1 MKKIGGF
8 LLRFVVSLAAL
19 AGLLYALRGKF
30 GEALLILKGG
40 IHWGWFSLAILAY
53 FAALALISWRLQL
66 VFRVQGVKVNFPQSF
81 YLSFLGH
88 FFTLFFPSALGGDI
102 AKGYFAYQYSGKKLG
117 SLTGVVLDRLLGFV
131 TVVVIALTAFGI
143 YSRGLDAPFVK
154 HLLYGALGLL
164 IFGAVFFA
172 SRRVAR
178 KFLIFSFLVPSADW
192 RQKLSDLYHAIR
204 NLQHHKKIF
213 LSCLVISFAAQFI
226 FFGDAFFLSQSLGA
240 GVSLW
245 PFFVL
250 VPLVAFV
257 SLAPSL
263 SGLGVREAGFVF
275 FFKSFMPAEKAFAMS
290 LLYDIIFY
298 GVSLLAG
305 LVFAFRGG
313 LGKKTIHDLE
323 KIEVL
328 EEVGHG
334 GES

>member
-1 MKKIGGF
+1 MKKIGGLF
-8 LLRFVVSLAAL
+8 LRIFVSLAAM

-30 GEALLILKGG
+30 GEAFLILKGG
-40 IHWGWFSLAILAY
+40 IHWGWFALAILAY
-53 FAALALISWRLQL
+53 FAALAFISWRLQL
-66 VFRVQGVKVNFPQSF
+66 VFRVQGVKVNFSQSL

-117 SLTGVVLDRLLGFV
+117 SLTGVVLDRLLGFM
-131 TVVVIALTAFGI
+131 TLIVIAVLVLGF
-143 YSRGLDAPFVK
+143 YSQGLATPLVARS
-154 HLLYGALGLL
+154 LYMALGVL
-164 IFGAVFFA
+164 IFGTAFFA
-172 SRRVAR
+172 SRRFAKR
-178 KFLIFSFLVPSADW
+178 FHIFSFLVPSAKW
-192 RQKLSDLYHAIR
+192 REKLSDLYHAIR

-213 LSCLVISFAAQFI
+213 LSCLAISIAAQFV
-226 FFGDAFFLSQSLGA
+226 FFCDAFFLSQSLGA

-245 PFFVL
+245 PFIVL
-250 VPLVAFV
+250 MPLVAFV
-257 SLAPSL
+257 SMAPSL

-275 FFKSFMPAEKAFAMS
+275 FFKSFMPAEKALALA

-313 LGKKTIHDLE
+313 LRKETIHDLE

-328 EEVGHG
+328 EEVG
-334 GES
+334 